1 MAVKMKK
8 TTLLTVI
15 VLIFN
20 TVLLVFNGSAQYTRL
35 LAFDSINGSGP
46 AGSLISDGIFLY
58 GMTSAGGTNNYGTI
72 FKIKPDGTGYTNLLN
87 FTGANGYGPNSDLFS
102 DGTFLYGLTSTG
114 GTNNNGVIIKIKS
127 DGTGYLKLHDF
138 GNSTDGSNPY
148 GVLISDGTFLYGMT
162 GYGGV
167 NNMGIIF
174 KIKPD
179 GTGYSKLIDFDGSA
193 YGRWPLGSLT
203 SDGTFLY
210 GMTNFGG
217 ISDNG
222 VIFKIKFDGTGYSKL
237 IDFDGSAYG
246 RWPLGSLTS
255 DGTFLYGMTN
265 FGGISDNGVIFK
277 IKFDG
282 TGFVN
287 LLDFAG
293 TNGRGPRGSLIS
305 VDSFLY
311 GMTTFGGTSDDGVLF
326 KIKKDGTGYS
336 KLIDFIDS
344 TNGSRPNGSLIYDG
358 SFLYGMTREGGTFG
372 DGIIF
377 KIKSNGSEFSKLY
390 NFTSAVNGSEP
401 NGSLISDGNF
411 LFGMTSRGGFSS
423 TCLLARCGTLFKI
436 GIATGITENNKSAI
450 GFNIFPNPSKGT
462 FTIAA
467 KENNYTLSITN
478 ILGESIYKSEIKNQ
492 KTEVDL
498 SLQPNG
504 IYFINI
510 QTEKES
516 NTQKIIINK

>member
-1 MAVKMKK
+1 MAWFNVYLFYKQFTSPEMAVKMKK

-174 KIKPD
+174 KIKP
-179 GTGYSKLIDFDGSA
+179 
-193 YGRWPLGSLT
+193 
-203 SDGTFLY
+203 
-210 GMTNFGG
+210 
-217 ISDNG
+217 
-222 VIFKIKFDGTGYSKL
+222 DGTGYSKL